1 MKAILISILCAMSTL
16 LSAQTIDFDKVTF
29 TKYATVM
36 SENDL
41 SNPSALRN
49 VHNGKFTVYI
59 VTDDKHSVITIANVT
74 SGDLGIESIVPESDI
89 STSGLDICVVDNYKT
104 ASNDGS
110 TILLHGMLFWDFI
123 CIVGASESIEEVE
136 EMAEKVEH
144 IYVALHYASETDTT
158 PDLMAIYVGNVN
170 TYPFTV
176 FFNDSTDDSAN
187 RPSQG
192 IKSSA
197 TSGTLNGHEWVDL
210 GLPSGTKWATCNI
223 GANDYTEL
231 GDYFAYGETSPK
243 KTYSYENH
251 AYTKHENDVSYNLT
265 KKELPYTISNTA
277 HDAAYI
283 NWGKGWRMPTKTEF
297 LELYSKCKVTRVG
310 NLLKFTGPNGNHIYL
325 NTGGYRFFD
334 RCLHLNK
341 YCIYWTSSNVNNNM
355 SIPKVFSINEK
366 NTDAEIDLSPYV
378 GCLIRPVSDKSH

>member
-1 MKAILISILCAMSTL
+1 MIKHSDMKAILITILCTVSTL
-16 LSAQTIDFDKVTF
+16 LSAQTIDFEVTF

-36 SENDL
+36 SANDAG
-41 SNPSALRN
+41 NPSALRN

-192 IKSSA
+192 IKPSA

-223 GANDYTEL
+223 GTSTPSGYGNYYAW
-231 GDYFAYGETSPK
+231 GETSTK
-243 KTYSYENH
+243 SSYTEANSRTYGKN
-251 AYTKHENDVSYNLT
+251 
-265 KKELPYTISNTA
+265 ISDFSGNTYY
-277 HDAAYI
+277 DAATA
-283 NWGKGWRMPTKTEF
+283 NWGSGWRMPTYKEF
-297 LELYSKCKVTRVG
+297 QELKEKCRWTLTTLNGRRGYRV
-310 NLLKFTGPNGNHIYL
+310 TGPNGKSIFLPMAGGANSSAGNIGYYYSSSPWFN
-325 NTGGYRFFD
+325 NTQYAYQLYFD
-334 RCLHLNK
+334 GRSEGDVLLAPAKRN
-341 YCIYWTSSNVNNNM
+341 
-355 SIPKVFSINEK
+355 FG
-366 NTDAEIDLSPYV
+366 NT
-378 GCLIRPVSDKSH
+378 IRPVTD

>member
-1 MKAILISILCAMSTL
+1 MKAILITILCAMSTL
-16 LSAQTIDFDKVTF
+16 LSAQTIDFEVTF

-36 SENDL
+36 SANDAG
-41 SNPSALRN
+41 NPSALRN

-192 IKSSA
+192 IKPSA

-223 GANDYTEL
+223 GTSTPSGYGNYYAW
-231 GDYFAYGETSPK
+231 GETSTK
-243 KTYSYENH
+243 SSYTEANSRTYGKN
-251 AYTKHENDVSYNLT
+251 
-265 KKELPYTISNTA
+265 ISDFSGNTYY
-277 HDAAYI
+277 DAATA
-283 NWGKGWRMPTKTEF
+283 NWGSGWRMPTYKEF
-297 LELYSKCKVTRVG
+297 QELKEMCRWTLTTLNGRRGYRV
-310 NLLKFTGPNGNHIYL
+310 TGPNGKSIFLPMAGGANSSAGNIGYYYSSSPWFN
-325 NTGGYRFFD
+325 NTQYAYQLYFD
-334 RCLHLNK
+334 GRSEGDVLLAPAKRN
-341 YCIYWTSSNVNNNM
+341 
-355 SIPKVFSINEK
+355 FG
-366 NTDAEIDLSPYV
+366 NT
-378 GCLIRPVSDKSH
+378 IRPVTD